1 MRSRSRPRPA
11 SGRCCR
17 PGVAE
22 LIAPGRY
29 RLSRLLRG
37 QRGTEGA
44 IGSPAPAGARVVVLD
59 EALAPLPVPEAALG
73 LEANWRFGPASKPV
87 ADRSYRQLGFTPE
100 GVGLRPFSVAH
111 VRQPWRTARE
121 PGDLVIAW
129 TRRSRALAA
138 DSWTAAEVPLAEE
151 REAYEVEV
159 LDGATVVR
167 TLATTTTSV
176 TYTAAQQL
184 ADFGALLGPGDT
196 LADPHLPALRPR
208 RAGRAGLRH
217 PRVLIP
223 MPDTSTH
230 LLLPYLLA
238 AQAQKHVTVNEALRL
253 LDGLVQLAVLDR
265 HLTAPPASP
274 ADGARYIVA
283 SGATG
288 AWAGWDLNVAYRVD
302 GAWMRLVPRPGWQA
316 WVVDEASFLAWD
328 GSAWN
333 AAGLPA
339 FFSDAVFQLA
349 HDADPTRRAVF
360 DLAAIA
366 AGATRTFALPDV
378 STELAGL
385 SGAQT
390 FDGDKTFAGELEAS
404 GPVATIGTASGTATY
419 GLGTGA
425 TASGAT
431 KTVNLGTGGAA
442 GSDTVV
448 NIGSDTPGADGATV
462 VNTPTVTF
470 ANGVTVVGM
479 PQANLTAL
487 LLGLGGAVA
496 DAWNR
501 LSVNTPA
508 VLLNNA
514 GAGIEAT
521 VNKAAAGNDAAFAFK
536 TGFSARALIGLLGS
550 DDFSF
555 KVSPDG
561 SAYHDAIL
569 IDRTSGRVELPK
581 PAILPAASSAPA
593 APASGKLALYARTP
607 RRPALA
613 RRHAAE
619 RARLLAA
626 AASRAGAH
634 RELAAVLGRHRSP
647 PRACRTPR
655 SAPSRRRASR
665 RPRSPPAC
673 AAGG

>member
-1 MRSRSRPRPA
+1 
-11 SGRCCR
+11 
-17 PGVAE
+17 
-22 LIAPGRY
+22 
-29 RLSRLLRG
+29 
-37 QRGTEGA
+37 
-44 IGSPAPAGARVVVLD
+44 
-59 EALAPLPVPEAALG
+59 
-73 LEANWRFGPASKPV
+73 
-87 ADRSYRQLGFTPE
+87 
-100 GVGLRPFSVAH
+100 
-111 VRQPWRTARE
+111 
-121 PGDLVIAW
+121 
-129 TRRSRALAA
+129 
-138 DSWTAAEVPLAEE
+138 
-151 REAYEVEV
+151 
-159 LDGATVVR
+159 
-167 TLATTTTSV
+167 
-176 TYTAAQQL
+176 
-184 ADFGALLGPGDT
+184 
-196 LADPHLPALRPR
+196 
-208 RAGRAGLRH
+208 
-217 PRVLIP
+217 

-265 HLTAPPASP
+265 HLTAPPGSP

-283 SGATG
+283 SGAAG
-288 AWAGWDLNVAYRVD
+288 PWAGWDLNVAYYVD

-316 WVVDEASFLAWD
+316 WVVDEASFLAWT
-328 GSAWN
+328 GSAWV

-339 FFSDAVFQLA
+339 FFSDAVFELA

-366 AGATRTFALPDV
+366 AGAVRSFALPDV

-404 GPVATIGTASGTATY
+404 GPVATIGTAVGTATY
-419 GLGTGA
+419 GLGAGA
-425 TASGAT
+425 TGSGAT

-448 NIGSDTPGADGATV
+448 NIGSATPSADGVTV
-462 VNTPTVTF
+462 INTPTVTF
-470 ANGVTVVGM
+470 ANGVTAVGM
-479 PQANLTAL
+479 PEANLTAL

-514 GAGIEAT
+514 GSSIEAT

-561 SAYHDAIL
+561 SAYFDAMM
-569 IDRTSGRVELPK
+569 IDRNTGRVELPK
-581 PAILPAASSAPA
+581 PAILPAVSSAPA
-593 APASGKLALYARTP
+593 APASGKLALYARTRAGQP
-607 RRPALA
+607 WLDAMRPTGREFSLQPHLGLARPANWLPSSGA
-613 RRHAAE
+613 TITTE
-619 RARLLAA
+619 GMSNSTVGTVSTPGLAA
-626 AASRAGAH
+626 TSLATSMR
-634 RELAAVLGRHRSP
+634 RWRLTSAAVVDSASDQRSGVFTCW
-647 PRACRTPR
+647 RGN
-655 SAPSRRRASR
+655 
-665 RPRSPPAC
+665 
-673 AAGG
+673 AAGLGGWTFVTRISLATLQATGMAFFGLYGSTAALATTLALSAVVSAIGIGFQRGTHTRWQLVANDASGPPTLVDMGASFAIATGGVLTLTIAAAPNASSVWVRVVDEVTGSDFEQEVTADLPAANQFLSPRLFMNNGATAAAVAFDCSGVYVETDF